1 MKICLE
7 NLVKILAF
15 ICFISFLISFCF
27 IFLIT
32 NGIRINNKCN
42 VSQDG
47 LQLVQ
52 YEQVYHVFITQEVFL
67 TVKNSSEEMIGTLK
81 IREKNTKK
89 EVTIHKLR
97 PDDKIKMYFS
107 LDSYFSNV
115 EFEIVEV
122 RFVEMY

>member
-1 MKICLE
+1 M
-7 NLVKILAF
+7 
-15 ICFISFLISFCF
+15 
-27 IFLIT
+27 
-32 NGIRINNKCN
+32 
-42 VSQDG
+42 
-47 LQLVQ
+47 Q